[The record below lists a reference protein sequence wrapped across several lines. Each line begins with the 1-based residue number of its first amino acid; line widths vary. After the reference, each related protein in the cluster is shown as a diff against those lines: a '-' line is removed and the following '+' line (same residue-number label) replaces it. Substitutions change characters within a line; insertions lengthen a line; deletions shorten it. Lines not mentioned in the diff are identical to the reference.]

1 MKFLYSKILFVFAIA
16 TCFGQQLKQI
26 PDINFV
32 HLTDLHVS
40 VGNDNDFLL
49 QKIIKEINDSKN
61 EFVVITGD
69 LTNRGDD
76 DELNRVHTIL
86 TDLKIPYY
94 VISGNHETTWSES
107 AGLTYKKLW
116 GEDRFVFSKGD
127 YLFVGF
133 PCGPYMKMGDGFVKK
148 EDILLLDK
156 TIEESLENSNKK
168 VLSFSHYPLDNSLS
182 NYKEVLSVLKKYP
195 VVANFC
201 GHGHTLKKY
210 NFSGLSGLMGISI
223 ISRDGKTRSYNEVV
237 INNDSISVYHK
248 KIDEKAVF
256 THSVSTKPSTIVIEK
271 ESELNQIKAFAN
283 DIASIYSVPSFDKR
297 NIYFANSLGTIQ
309 SVNLKNKKVNWQI
322 ETRNS
327 IYFQPIIVKN
337 NLIVGDIEGNIMAFD
352 KQSSKQKWIR
362 AVEGILVGSPI
373 VENEK
378 LYVASS
384 RKFICLDVNNG
395 KVIWENKL
403 PQSYSQGI
411 PLIHQNSIIF
421 GAWDTFIYCLDKNT
435 GGLLWKWNNG
445 NEKQELYSAGNVG
458 GVSSNNRLYFVT
470 PQRFLT
476 ILDINTGKTLLR
488 TSKWKVRESMG
499 KSQDGK
505 FFYAKTMDGELLRLP
520 LSDDLE
526 LTEENLVKE
535 SRILD
540 LKIGYEHNPAAILE
554 NNGKIYLGSRKGE
567 VVIVDAN
574 KFEVI
579 KTLNLGTSSVNGFTT
594 DDNGTVWTSLIEG
607 GIYRLE

>member
-1 MKFLYSKILFVFAIA
+1 MKYIFSKILFLIAIA
-16 TCFGQQLKQI
+16 TCFGEQLKQI

-40 VGNDNDFLL
+40 VGNENDFLL

-76 DELNRVHTIL
+76 DELNRVHMIL

-156 TIEESLENSNKK
+156 TIKESLENSNKK

-223 ISRDGKTRSYNEVV
+223 ISRDGKTRSYNEVI

-256 THSVSTKPSTIVIEK
+256 THSISSKPSTIVIEK
-271 ESELNQIKAFAN
+271 EFELNQIKAFAN
-283 DIASIYSVPSFDKR
+283 DIASFYTIPSFDKR
-297 NIYFANSLGTIQ
+297 NIYFANSLGSIQ
-309 SVNLKNKKVNWQI
+309 SVNLKNKKVNWKI
-322 ETRNS
+322 ETGNS

-362 AVEGILVGSPI
+362 AVESILVGSPI

-378 LYVASS
+378 LYIAGS

-395 KVIWENKL
+395 KVIWKNKL
-403 PQSYSQGI
+403 PQSYSQGM
-411 PLIHQNSIIF
+411 PLIHQNSVIF

-435 GGLLWKWNNG
+435 GELLWKWNNG

-458 GVSSNNRLYFVT
+458 LVSSNNRLYFVT

-520 LSDDLE
+520 LNDDLE

-535 SRILD
+535 SKVLD

-607 GIYRLE
+607 GIYLLK